1 MYQGLKFWDID
12 NDNKIMTVHKMLFAK
27 RRGNNAY
34 HVFATMDG
42 FNCQLKDEHDAND
55 SYWQP
60 WEVDE
65 DLFECMRAYYINN
78 TEDNVQHYELGE
90 GCLSDGEEEDE
101 QGGDSIKFM
110 SGCCRQFTLACSGSS
125 NGTFCGSGCC
135 V

>member
-78 TEDNVQHYELGE
+78 TEDNV
-90 GCLSDGEEEDE
+90 
-101 QGGDSIKFM
+101 
-110 SGCCRQFTLACSGSS
+110 
-125 NGTFCGSGCC
+125 
-135 V
+135 